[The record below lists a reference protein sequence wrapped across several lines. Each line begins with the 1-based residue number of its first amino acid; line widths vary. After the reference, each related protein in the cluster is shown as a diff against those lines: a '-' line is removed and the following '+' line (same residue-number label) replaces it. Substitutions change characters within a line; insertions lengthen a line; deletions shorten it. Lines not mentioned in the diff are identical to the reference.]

1 MSKVVLT
8 SFDPPARNVRR
19 SHPTKAHPAATPGG
33 ATQGACLLIA
43 HFTRVALH
51 PIPSSSSSPSHA
63 VKWSGYPTE
72 HMGEDRRSVGRGA
85 RRGAD
90 GFEPAR
96 TAVGAETHPSRIVT
110 NRNLGVTTAQQEM
123 ALERGTDA
131 TLSRR
136 TCSPRYGQ
144 TIMARGIGGGRET
157 AAGAI
162 SRNPTSCFPSL

>member
-96 TAVGAETHPSRIVT
+96 TAVGAPNNAVGAVTAPTSSLSAPSRSAPSRPCRQSLSLSLAAT
-110 NRNLGVTTAQQEM
+110 EAAARAQTVSTVYSWVS
-123 ALERGTDA
+123 LHRGSNGG
-131 TLSRR
+131 SRL
-136 TCSPRYGQ
+136 Y
-144 TIMARGIGGGRET
+144 ILNE
-157 AAGAI
+157 
-162 SRNPTSCFPSL
+162 